1 MTFLDEW
8 EKVIATGGY
17 KSVEDNINEEFAM
30 EMTAMA
36 IMSSAR
42 IAKVDELTGGTLN
55 YGTAQLPTVSADDK
69 GGIAVGG
76 SGVVMFD
83 KNDELRKTAA
93 WIFQQYLAGEDAQYT
108 FCTGS
113 GYIPINSKLY
123 DSERMQ
129 TFLSENEPMQAA
141 AQAMQNANP
150 NVQEPFDMVTGE
162 INTIIDT
169 EMVNF
174 AGGQD
179 KQTTHDNIVNQINAK
194 LAEYVSVN
202 S

>member
-1 MTFLDEW
+1 
-8 EKVIATGGY
+8 
-17 KSVEDNINEEFAM
+17 
-30 EMTAMA
+30 
-36 IMSSAR
+36 
-42 IAKVDELTGGTLN
+42 
-55 YGTAQLPTVSADDK
+55 
-69 GGIAVGG
+69 
-76 SGVVMFD
+76 MFD
-83 KNDELRKTAA
+83 KDDELRKTAA

-129 TFLSENEPMQAA
+129 TFLAENEPMQAA
-141 AQAMQNANP
+141 AVAMQNANP

-174 AGGQD
+174 ANGQD
-179 KQTTHDNIVNQINAK
+179 KQTTHDNIVNQINTK

-202 S
+202 G